1 MSPNTAT
8 TLGEQDWTYENVEGL
23 FARWSL
29 TDPAGDEHAALR
41 ARIIEICL
49 PLAEHIAQRYAGRGE
64 TFDDL
69 VQTARLGLVVA
80 VDRFDVTQGAPVLS
94 FAVPTVMG
102 EVRRHFRDRTWAL
115 HVPRSD
121 KELHARI
128 RPATEELTRR
138 LDRSPTAYELA
149 AELEVDVTDVTRALA
164 AADAHSTR
172 SIDTPLPGGGDESTT
187 TIADSIGGEDPRFEL
202 AEQILTVAP
211 LLERLTEEERNL
223 LIWRYYES
231 LTQSDI
237 AARLGVSQMSVSRKL
252 TRLLG
257 RLHDQ
262 ALDERGVA

>member
-1 MSPNTAT
+1 MPMNTTPVAET
-8 TLGEQDWTYENVEGL
+8 DRTYENVEPL
-23 FARWSL
+23 FVHWSL
-29 TDPAGDEHAALR
+29 TDPAAPEHAALR
-41 ARIIEICL
+41 ERIIGICL
-49 PLAEHIAQRYAGRGE
+49 TLADNIARRFAGRGE
-64 TFDDL
+64 SHDDL
-69 VQTARLGLVVA
+69 IQTARVGLVMA
-80 VDRFDVTQGAPVLS
+80 VDRYDVRTGAPFLS

-128 RPATEELTRR
+128 RPAIETLTRK
-138 LDRSPTAYELA
+138 LHRSPTAYDLA